1 MAPEIALLIAVV
13 VLTIGVVLLGYQL
26 AKALYAEQA
35 RNHELVT
42 MLAVKNDPK
51 LAPLA
56 HTQPSRQHQPQPDEP
71 DVIFP
76 EGG

>member
-1 MAPEIALLIAVV
+1 MAPEIALLLAVL
-13 VLTIGVVLLGYQL
+13 VLAVAVVLLAFQL
-26 AKALYAEQA
+26 TKVTQREQIQ
-35 RNHELVT
+35 NHELAT

-56 HTQPSRQHQPQPDEP
+56 HTQPTRQHQPQPDEP
-71 DVIFP
+71 NVIFP

>member
-1 MAPEIALLIAVV
+1 MAPEIIAIC
-13 VLTIGVVLLGYQL
+13 VLSVTVLLLGFQL
-26 AKALYAEQA
+26 TKALQREQMQ
-35 RNHELVT
+35 NHELVT

-56 HTQPSRQHQPQPDEP
+56 VTQPSRQHQPQPDEP
-71 DVIFP
+71 NVIFP